1 MFFLKNVILLRWSLV
16 LKGFYAI
23 EVWILGERKCVECG
37 ADLSDE
43 DVMKIILEDG
53 SCEVF
58 PFSTCPKCFQK
69 ELLEK
74 ARR

>member
-1 MFFLKNVILLRWSLV
+1 M
-16 LKGFYAI
+16 
-23 EVWILGERKCVECG
+23 GERKCEGCG
-37 ADLSDE
+37 VKLTDD

-53 SCEVF
+53 SCETF
-58 PFSTCPKCFQK
+58 PFSKCPECFKK

>member
-1 MFFLKNVILLRWSLV
+1 MD
-16 LKGFYAI
+16 
-23 EVWILGERKCVECG
+23 ERKCECCG
-37 ADLSDE
+37 AVLGAE

-58 PFSTCPKCFQK
+58 PFSKCPDCFSK

-74 ARR
+74 AQRQRKV

>member
-1 MFFLKNVILLRWSLV
+1 M
-16 LKGFYAI
+16 
-23 EVWILGERKCVECG
+23 LGERKCVKCG
-37 ADLSDE
+37 AAMGDE

-58 PFSTCPKCFQK
+58 PFSTCPECFKK

>member
-1 MFFLKNVILLRWSLV
+1 MLPISEFISLG
-16 LKGFYAI
+16 K
-23 EVWILGERKCVECG
+23 RKCVSCG

-58 PFSTCPKCFQK
+58 PLSTCPECLKR
-69 ELLEK
+69 ELIKK
-74 ARR
+74 ARHKTRSPNM

>member
-1 MFFLKNVILLRWSLV
+1 MLS
-16 LKGFYAI
+16 
-23 EVWILGERKCVECG
+23 ERKCVKCG
-37 ADLSDE
+37 VILGDE

>member
-1 MFFLKNVILLRWSLV
+1 MLKDQKVITINCPWCDW
-16 LKGFYAI
+16 KGTIPQYLMHFD
-23 EVWILGERKCVECG
+23 KCG

>member
-1 MFFLKNVILLRWSLV
+1 MCFLKCFIRLCSVLFSKVLSL
-16 LKGFYAI
+16 G
-23 EVWILGERKCVECG
+23 VWMLGERKCVKCG

-69 ELLEK
+69 ELGEK
-74 ARR
+74 SIR

>member
-1 MFFLKNVILLRWSLV
+1 
-16 LKGFYAI
+16 
-23 EVWILGERKCVECG
+23 LGERKCVNCG
-37 ADLSDE
+37 AVLGDQ

-53 SCEVF
+53 SSEAF